1 MFLTHNDFAI
11 QNDELVLKL
20 PGYYFI
26 FFTQRSCI
34 YCHNLRPV
42 FDRLSTITKGCNFAY
57 VDVDNANQAIVNM
70 SNSTTMPI
78 EYVPLLTLYINGRCV
93 DVFMPDEENP
103 ENNLKKMTDF
113 LISHSKSG
121 KSQASTTSQAQKP
134 AIPPYSI
141 GIPGNKGRDV
151 CYLQPNKNKT

>member
-1 MFLTHNDFAI
+1 MFLTYNDFDV
-11 QNDELVLKL
+11 QNNELVLKL

-26 FFTQRSCI
+26 FFTQRSCV
-34 YCHNLRPV
+34 YCHNLKPV

-57 VDVDNANQAIVNM
+57 VDVDQANQRIVSM
-70 SNSTTMPI
+70 SNNTGMPI

-113 LISHSKSG
+113 LMSHSKAGNKKVSTQP
-121 KSQASTTSQAQKP
+121 SQSY
-134 AIPPYSI
+134 IPPYSI